1 MIARLIEWCATHRG
15 LVVALSVLAFVGGL
29 FAMRQ
34 VPLDAIPDLSDPQVI
49 VYTEWMGRSPDLV
62 EDQVTYPIVSS
73 LLAAPK
79 VTAVRGQSMFG
90 MSFIYV
96 IFEEGT
102 DLYWG
107 RSRVLEYLSTL
118 QGRLPEGVT
127 PTLGPDA
134 SAVGWVYQYALVDKS
149 GRHDLAELRTFQDF
163 HLRYALA
170 SVPGVAEVASVGGY
184 ERQYQVEVDPA
195 RLHAYGLSVA
205 EVSGAIRRSNREV
218 GGRVIEMSGREY
230 FVRGRGYVRSLDDL
244 RRVAVGVD
252 RRSGT
257 PIRVADLAR
266 VSFGPDIRRGAGE
279 LDGMGEAVGGTI
291 VMRYGENAERVIAR
305 VKKKLDELRPSF
317 PDGVQI
323 RTVYD
328 RSSLITRAIETLRH
342 TLVEEAIVVSVI
354 IFVFLLHL
362 RSTLVPVLTL
372 PLAVALAFVPMHLL
386 GINSNIMSLG
396 GIAIAIGAMVDAA
409 IVLVE
414 NAHKHLETAPRGDTP
429 AGRAARTRV
438 VIEAAKEVGPAIFYS
453 LLIITVAFLP
463 IFALNGQAGR
473 LFQPLAYTKTFA
485 MAFAALVSVTLA
497 PALMTIFVR
506 GRIRPEHE
514 HPVSRALIA
523 VYRPFAWVALKN
535 PKSTIAIGLA
545 AVLSAVP
552 MAARLGHEFMPP
564 LQEGDLLYMPTT
576 FPNLSIEEAK
586 KSLQVQD
593 RLIREFPEVE
603 RVFGKAG
610 RANTATDPAPLS
622 MVETVVKLKPREEW
636 RMVGHRRWWSG
647 RVPAWT
653 EPALRVPWPDRRR
666 LTWDE
671 LVNELDHR
679 VRLPGWTNAWTMPI
693 KTRIDML
700 STGVRTPIGVKI
712 FGSDLD
718 EIEKVGVELEH
729 TLAAVPHTR
738 SVYSDR
744 NTGGLYVDI
753 VPDREALAR
762 HGLTLGDVQD
772 VIEAA
777 IGGEPIEVTVE
788 GRSRFTINVRYP
800 ASLRQ
805 DVERLRQV
813 LVPIHRAG
821 GGSGGG
827 GGMGGTMG
835 AASPG
840 GAALDPALLLASN
853 GMSDSDPAMG
863 SGGRGGS
870 GMGPRGGMAGG
881 RGMGGARAM
890 ESMGRAADAPAGA
903 GRAVDVERWGVPGG
917 AHVPLGQVAA
927 VRVVSGPPMI
937 RDEAGMLVGYV
948 YVDMDAG
955 RKDVG
960 GYVEEAKRA
969 VARDVKLPPG
979 TFLKWTGQYELLE
992 QMQER
997 MRVLVPVTLLI
1008 VVFLLVANFG
1018 RLAPALIV
1026 LASVPF
1032 ALVGSI
1038 WLLALLGYNLSTA
1051 VWVGLIAL
1059 VGLATQT
1066 GVVMVVYCD
1075 VAYRKALAEGRIR
1088 GFDDIVEA
1096 TLEGSVQRVRP
1107 KLMTVATMMIGL
1119 VPLLW
1124 SQGAGADVMKR
1135 VAAPMV
1141 GGLFTSAFLTLEI
1154 IPVVYTWWRWRD
1166 WRRGRHAETLG
1177 ATPGHVPEA
1186 RPAAAPARLH
1196 ARLGDRPEPGER

>member
-1 MIARLIEWCATHRG
+1 MIARLIGWCARRRF
-15 LVVALSVLAFVGGL
+15 LVITLSLLAFLGALAV
-29 FAMRQ
+29 MRK

-49 VYTEWMGRSPDLV
+49 VFTEWMGRSPDLV

-102 DLYWG
+102 DLYWA
-107 RSRVLEYLSTL
+107 RSRVLEYLNTL
-118 QGRLPEGVT
+118 RSRLPQGVT

-134 SAVGWVYQYALVDKS
+134 SAVGWVFQYALEDRS
-149 GRHDLAELRTFQDF
+149 GTHDLAELRAFQDF
-163 HLRYALA
+163 NLRYALA

-205 EVSGAIRRSNREV
+205 EVTSAIRRSNREV

-230 FVRGRGYVRSLDDL
+230 FVRGRGYLRSLDDL

-257 PIRVADLAR
+257 PIRVADLGR
-266 VSFGPDIRRGAGE
+266 VAFGPDIRRGVAE
-279 LDGMGEAVGGTI
+279 SDGIGEAVGGTI
-291 VMRYGENAERVIAR
+291 VMRYGENAEQVIQRVR
-305 VKKKLDELRPSF
+305 HKLDELRPSF
-317 PDGVQI
+317 PPGVKVKV
-323 RTVYD
+323 VYD
-328 RSSLITRAIETLRH
+328 RSALITRAVETLRH
-342 TLVEEAIVVSVI
+342 TLVEEAIVVSLV

-372 PLAVALAFVPMHLL
+372 PVAVALAFVPMWLF
-386 GINSNIMSLG
+386 GIDSNIMSLG
-396 GIAIAIGAMVDAA
+396 GIAIAVGAMVDAA

-414 NAHKHLETAPRGDTP
+414 NAHKHLEAAPPGADR
-429 AGRAARTRV
+429 RQV
-438 VIEAAKEVGPAIFYS
+438 VIAAAQEVGPPIFFS

-463 IFALNGQAGR
+463 IFGLDGQAGR
-473 LFQPLAYTKTFA
+473 LFKPLAFTKTFA

-497 PALMTIFVR
+497 PALMTLFIK
-506 GRIRPEHE
+506 GRVRPEHE
-514 HPVSRALIA
+514 HPVSRGLIA
-523 VYRPFAWVALKN
+523 LYRPFAWVALKN
-535 PKSTIAIGLA
+535 PRTTIAIGLA

-552 MAARLGHEFMPP
+552 MAMRLGHEFMPP
-564 LQEGDLLYMPTT
+564 LHEGDLLYMPTT

-586 KSLQVQD
+586 RSLQIQD
-593 RLIREFPEVE
+593 QLIRRFPEVE

-610 RANTATDPAPLS
+610 RSNTPTDPAPLS
-622 MVETVVKLKPREEW
+622 MVETVVKLKPREQW
-636 RMVGHRRWWSG
+636 RMVETPRWWSG
-647 RVPAWT
+647 GAPAWT
-653 EPALRVPWPDRRR
+653 RPALRVLWPDRHRM
-666 LTWDE
+666 TWDE
-671 LVNELDHR
+671 LVAELDRTVR
-679 VRLPGWTNAWTMPI
+679 VPGWTNAWTMPI

-712 FGSDLD
+712 LGPDLQV
-718 EIEKVGVELEH
+718 IERLGVDLEH
-729 TLAAVPHTR
+729 TLASVPHTR

-744 NTGGLYVDI
+744 NTGGLYIDI

-762 HGLTLGDVQD
+762 YGLALGDVQD

-788 GRSRFTINVRYP
+788 GRERFTVNVRYP

-805 DVERLRQV
+805 DVERLKQV
-813 LVPIHRAG
+813 LVPLRSTGARG
-821 GGSGGG
+821 GD
-827 GGMGGTMG
+827 GMSVAPPLSVG
-835 AASPG
+835 P
-840 GAALDPALLLASN
+840 LLAMAGASDMDDPSMS
-853 GMSDSDPAMG
+853 GMSG
-863 SGGRGGS
+863 SSGSSSTGRGMS
-870 GMGPRGGMAGG
+870 RGGMAGP
-881 RGMGGARAM
+881 A
-890 ESMGRAADAPAGA
+890 SDAPAAGA
-903 GRAVDVERWGVPGG
+903 APAVSLEGWGMPTG
-917 AHVPLGQVAA
+917 AHVPLGQVADVHVA
-927 VRVVSGPPMI
+927 NGPPMI
-937 RDEAGMLVGYV
+937 RDESGMLVGYV
-948 YVDMDAG
+948 YVDMDAA
-955 RKDVG
+955 RRDVG
-960 GYVEEAKRA
+960 SYVDDAKRA
-969 VARDVKLPPG
+969 VARDVTLPPG
-979 TFLKWTGQYELLE
+979 YSLKWTGQYELLE
-992 QMQER
+992 AMQAR
-997 MRVLVPVTLLI
+997 MRWLVPLTLLL
-1008 VVFLLVANFG
+1008 VLLLLVANFG

-1032 ALVGSI
+1032 ALVGSV
-1038 WLLALLGYNLSTA
+1038 WLLAALGYHLSTA

-1075 VAYRKALAEGRIR
+1075 VAYLKAKREGRIR
-1088 GFDDIVEA
+1088 GLDDIIEA

-1107 KLMTVATMMIGL
+1107 KLMTVATMMLGL

-1154 IPVVYTWWRWRD
+1154 IPVIYTWWRHREWQREQ
-1166 WRRGRHAETLG
+1166 RA
-1177 ATPGHVPEA
+1177 A
-1186 RPAAAPARLH
+1186 RTAAP
-1196 ARLGDRPEPGER
+1196 ETER

>member
-1 MIARLIEWCATHRG
+1 MIARLIEWCAQRRG
-15 LVVALSVLAFVGGL
+15 MVIVLSAVAFAGAVLA
-29 FAMRQ
+29 MRS
-34 VPLDAIPDLSDPQVI
+34 VPVDAIPDLSDPQV
-49 VYTEWMGRSPDLV
+49 VVFTEWMGRSPDLV

-102 DLYWG
+102 DLYWA

-118 QGRLPEGVT
+118 RARLPEGVS

-134 SAVGWVYQYALVDKS
+134 SSVGWVYQYALVDKS
-149 GRHDLAELRTFQDF
+149 GRHDLAELRAFQDF

-195 RLHAYGLSVA
+195 RLHAYGLA
-205 EVSGAIRRSNREV
+205 LADVSAALRRSNREV

-230 FVRGRGYVRSLDDL
+230 FVRGRGYVHSLDDL
-244 RRVAVGVD
+244 RQVAVGVD
-252 RRSGT
+252 PRSGT
-257 PIRVADLAR
+257 PIRVADLGR
-266 VSFGPDIRRGAGE
+266 VAFGPDIRRGVSE
-279 LDGMGEAVGGTI
+279 LDGEGEAVGGTI
-291 VMRYGENAERVIAR
+291 VMRYGENAEQVISRVR
-305 VKKKLDELRPSF
+305 KKLDELKPTF
-317 PDGVQI
+317 PPGIEV

-328 RSSLITRAIETLRH
+328 RSALITRAIETLRH
-342 TLVEEAIVVSVI
+342 TLVEEAIVVSLVI
-354 IFVFLLHL
+354 FIFLLHF
-362 RSTLVPVLTL
+362 RSTLVPVLSL
-372 PLAVALAFVPMHLL
+372 PLAVALAFVPMHAF

-414 NAHKHLETAPRGDTP
+414 NAHKHLETAPPGAD
-429 AGRAARTRV
+429 RTRV
-438 VIEAAKEVGPAIFYS
+438 VIDAAKEVGPPIFFS

-473 LFQPLAYTKTFA
+473 LFKPLAFTKTFA

-497 PALMTIFVR
+497 PALMTLFVR

-514 HPVSRALIA
+514 HPVSRALIR

-535 PKSTIAIGLA
+535 PRTTIAIGLA
-545 AVLSAVP
+545 AVLSALP

-564 LQEGDLLYMPTT
+564 LNEGDLLYMPTT

-586 KSLQVQD
+586 RSIQIQD
-593 RLIREFPEVE
+593 QLIRRFPEVE
-603 RVFGKAG
+603 AVFGKAG
-610 RANTATDPAPLS
+610 RSSTPTDPAPLS
-622 MVETVVKLKPREEW
+622 MVETVVKLKPRDQW
-636 RMVGHRRWWSG
+636 RIIHHDRWWSR

-653 EPALRVPWPDRRR
+653 EPALRVVWPDSRR

-671 LVNELDHR
+671 LVAELDR
-679 VRLPGWTNAWTMPI
+679 AVRLPGWTNAWTMPI

-712 FGSDLD
+712 FGPELT
-718 EIEKVGVELEH
+718 EIEHIGVELEH

-738 SVYSDR
+738 SVYADR

-762 HGLTLGDVQD
+762 YGLTLGDLQD

-788 GRSRFTINVRYP
+788 GRERYTINVRYP

-805 DVERLRQV
+805 DVDRLRQV
-813 LVPIHRAG
+813 LVPIHRRGSGAG
-821 GGSGGG
+821 GAMGVLGGS
-827 GGMGGTMG
+827 
-835 AASPG
+835 A
-840 GAALDPALLLASN
+840 PAMDGLLAGN
-853 GMSDSDPAMG
+853 GISDSDPIPAA
-863 SGGRGGS
+863 
-870 GMGPRGGMAGG
+870 GGMAS
-881 RGMGGARAM
+881 RGTGMGANRPALSMGGAGA
-890 ESMGRAADAPAGA
+890 GAAPAA
-903 GRAVDVERWGVPGG
+903 GVDRWGVTAG
-917 AHVPLGQVAA
+917 AHVPLGQVADVHVA
-927 VRVVSGPPMI
+927 SGPPMI

-948 YVDMDAG
+948 YVDMDAS
-955 RKDVG
+955 RRDVG
-960 GYVEEAKRA
+960 SYVDDAKRA
-969 VARDVKLPPG
+969 VAREVKLPPG
-979 TFLKWTGQYELLE
+979 CFLKWTGQYELLQ
-992 QMQER
+992 QMQAR
-997 MRVLVPVTLLI
+997 MRLLIPLTLLL
-1008 VVFLLVANFG
+1008 VLLLLYANFG

-1032 ALVGSI
+1032 ALVGSV
-1038 WLLALLGYNLSTA
+1038 WLLALLGYHLSTA

-1075 VAYRKALAEGRIR
+1075 VAYRKALREGRIR
-1088 GFDDIVEA
+1088 DFDDIVEA

-1154 IPVVYTWWRWRD
+1154 IPVVYAWWRWADFKRNA
-1166 WRRGRHAETLG
+1166 RE
-1177 ATPGHVPEA
+1177 VE
-1186 RPAAAPARLH
+1186 RPATAEAPAE
-1196 ARLGDRPEPGER
+1196 AEMSER

>member
-1 MIARLIEWCATHRG
+1 MIARLIEWCARRRG
-15 LVVALSVLAFVGGL
+15 LVIVLSAIAFIGAVLA
-29 FAMRQ
+29 MRS
-34 VPLDAIPDLSDPQVI
+34 VPVDAIPDLSDPQVI
-49 VYTEWMGRSPDLV
+49 VYSEWMGRSPDLV

-102 DLYWG
+102 DLYWA

-118 QGRLPEGVT
+118 RARLPDGVS

-134 SAVGWVYQYALVDKS
+134 SAVGWVYQYALVDRS
-149 GRHDLAELRTFQDF
+149 GRHDLAELRAFQDF
-163 HLRYALA
+163 QLRYALA

-184 ERQYQVEVDPA
+184 ERQYQVEVDPE

-205 EVSGAIRRSNREV
+205 DVSAAVRRSNREV

-230 FVRGRGYVRSLDDL
+230 FVRGRGYIHSLDDL

-257 PIRVADLAR
+257 PIRVADLGR
-266 VSFGPDIRRGAGE
+266 VAFGPDIRRGVSELNGE
-279 LDGMGEAVGGTI
+279 GEAVGGTI
-291 VMRYGENAERVIAR
+291 VMRYGENAARVIAR
-305 VKKKLDELRPSF
+305 VKKKLDELRPTF
-317 PDGVQI
+317 PPGIEV

-328 RSSLITRAIETLRH
+328 RSALINRAIETLRH

-354 IFVFLLHL
+354 IFIFLLHL
-362 RSTLVPVLTL
+362 RSTLVPVLSL
-372 PLAVALAFVPMHLL
+372 PLAVALAFVPMRLL

-396 GIAIAIGAMVDAA
+396 GLAIAIGAMVDAA

-414 NAHKHLETAPRGDTP
+414 NAHKHLETAPPGAD
-429 AGRAARTRV
+429 RTRI
-438 VIEAAKEVGPAIFYS
+438 VIDAAKEVGPPIFFS

-473 LFQPLAYTKTFA
+473 LFKPLAFTKTFA
-485 MAFAALVSVTLA
+485 MAFGALVAVTLA
-497 PALMTIFVR
+497 PALMTLFVR

-514 HPVSRALIA
+514 HPVSRALIS

-535 PKSTIAIGLA
+535 PRTTIAIGLA
-545 AVLSAVP
+545 AVLSALP

-564 LQEGDLLYMPTT
+564 LNEGDLLYMPTT

-586 KSLQVQD
+586 HSIQVQD
-593 RLIREFPEVE
+593 QLIRRFPEVE
-603 RVFGKAG
+603 AVLGKAG
-610 RANTATDPAPLS
+610 RSNTPTDPAPLS
-622 MVETVVKLKPREEW
+622 MVETVVKLKPRDQW
-636 RMVGHRRWWSG
+636 RVVHQDRWWSR

-653 EPALRVPWPDRRR
+653 EPALRVPWPDSHRM
-666 LTWDE
+666 TWDE
-671 LVNELDHR
+671 LVAELDR
-679 VRLPGWTNAWTMPI
+679 TVRLPGWTNAWTMPI

-712 FGSDLD
+712 FGSDLVQ
-718 EIEKVGVELEH
+718 IERIGQELEH

-738 SVYSDR
+738 SVYADR

-762 HGLTLGDVQD
+762 NGLTLGDLQD

-777 IGGEPIEVTVE
+777 IGGEPIAVTVE
-788 GRSRFTINVRYP
+788 GRERYTINVRYP
-800 ASLRQ
+800 ANLRQ
-805 DVERLRQV
+805 DVEHLRQV
-813 LVPIHRAG
+813 LVPIHRGVAAG
-821 GGSGGG
+821 GDAMSGGA
-827 GGMGGTMG
+827 GTSEF
-835 AASPG
+835 AA
-840 GAALDPALLLASN
+840 
-853 GMSDSDPAMG
+853 
-863 SGGRGGS
+863 
-870 GMGPRGGMAGG
+870 
-881 RGMGGARAM
+881 
-890 ESMGRAADAPAGA
+890 
-903 GRAVDVERWGVPGG
+903 VEPGG
-917 AHVPLGQVAA
+917 AHVPLGQVADVHVA
-927 VRVVSGPPMI
+927 SGPPMI

-948 YVDMDAG
+948 YVDIDAS
-955 RKDVG
+955 RDIG
-960 GYVEEAKRA
+960 GYVDDAKRA
-969 VARDVKLPPG
+969 VSREVKLPPG
-979 TFLKWTGQYELLE
+979 YFLKWTGQYELLQE
-992 QMQER
+992 MQAR
-997 MRVLVPVTLLI
+997 MRLLVPLTLLL
-1008 VVFLLVANFG
+1008 VLLLLYANFG
-1018 RLAPALIV
+1018 SLAPALIV

-1032 ALVGSI
+1032 ALVGSV
-1038 WLLALLGYNLSTA
+1038 WLLALLGYHLSTA

-1066 GVVMVVYCD
+1066 GVVMLVYCD
-1075 VAYRKALAEGRIR
+1075 VAYRRALAEGRIQ

-1119 VPLLW
+1119 IPLLW

-1154 IPVVYTWWRWRD
+1154 IPVVYAWWRWSQFK
-1166 WRRGRHAETLG
+1166 RGSRASEPAE
-1177 ATPGHVPEA
+1177 
-1186 RPAAAPARLH
+1186 PAL
-1196 ARLGDRPEPGER
+1196 EPSER